1 VTEVAAVAVSVVLA
15 ALAVFQVA
23 LAAGAPVGR
32 AAWGGRHRGVLP
44 ARLRIASGL
53 VAFVVYPIIILAVL
67 DATGFLDWDVL
78 PGNGAPVMWTFV
90 ALFTFGALANLVSRS
105 MLERLWA
112 PVSLAI
118 AVCCAFI
125 AAGL

>member
-1 VTEVAAVAVSVVLA
+1 MKVAAVIATMLLSIVVI
-15 ALAVFQVA
+15 FQVA
-23 LAAGAPVGR
+23 LATGAPFGR
-32 AAWGGRHRGVLP
+32 AAWGGRHQGVLP
-44 ARLRIASGL
+44 TRLRVASG
-53 VAFVVYPIIILAVL
+53 VAAFVVYPIIIVAVL
-67 DATGFLDWDVL
+67 DATGFLDWDLL
-78 PGNGAPVMWTFV
+78 PGNGATVMWTFV

-112 PVSLAI
+112 SVSLAI

>member
-1 VTEVAAVAVSVVLA
+1 MKLAAVVATILLSIVVI
-15 ALAVFQVA
+15 FQVT

-32 AAWGGRHRGVLP
+32 AAWGGRHSGVLP

-67 DATGFLDWDVL
+67 DASGFLDWDVL
-78 PGNGAPVMWTFV
+78 PGNGAPVMWTLV

-105 MLERLWA
+105 MLERFWA